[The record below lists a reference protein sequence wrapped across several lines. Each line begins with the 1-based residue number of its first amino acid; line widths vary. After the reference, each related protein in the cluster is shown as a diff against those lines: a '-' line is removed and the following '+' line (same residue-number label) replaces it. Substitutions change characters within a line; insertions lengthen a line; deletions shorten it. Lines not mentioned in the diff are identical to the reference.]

1 MQSGFVG
8 LLELLGNEAYPLEPA
23 SLTEL
28 SDLDAVRLAQFR
40 LAWEGFGPKRRHA
53 ILLQL
58 GELANS
64 KIELSFES
72 VNRFALQD
80 SDPPS
85 RAQAIGNLWESEDPQ
100 LARQLLDMLRADQVA
115 EVRKAAADALGSFV
129 LLLAETEDLAQQLR
143 LEIERG
149 LLKAVRSDPS
159 KEVRESCLQSLGF
172 STRDEVPELIEM
184 AYSSGEGSS
193 LRAALRAMSRSADSH
208 WAPLVIAKLQDPEPG
223 TRFEAV
229 QAAGELDIRDA
240 SEELVELLE
249 DVDDRIRKAAIW
261 SLSQVGGSI
270 AIAALEQLQER
281 ASESEAQL
289 IQDALDNLEFEDG
302 ARELFR
308 LNFDD
313 EDPAA

>member
-23 SLTEL
+23 SLTAL
-28 SDLDAVRLAQFR
+28 SDLDDVRLAQFR
-40 LAWEGFGPKRRHA
+40 SAWGGFGTKRRHS

-64 KIELSFES
+64 KIELSFEA

-100 LARQLLDMLRADQVA
+100 LARQLLDMLSADQVT
-115 EVRKAAADALGSFV
+115 EVRKAAAEALGSFV
-129 LLLAETEDLAQQLR
+129 LLAETEDLAEQLR
-143 LEIERG
+143 LEIEQG

-159 KEVRESCLQSLGF
+159 KEVREGCLQSLGF

-184 AYSSGEGSS
+184 AYSSGESSS
-193 LRAALRAMSRSADSH
+193 LRAALRAMSRSADSR
-208 WAPLVIAKLQDPEPG
+208 WAPLVMAKLQDPEPG
-223 TRFEAV
+223 ARFEAV
-229 QAAGELDIRDA
+229 QAAGELDIREA
-240 SEELVELLE
+240 SEELVDLLE

-270 AIAALEQLQER
+270 AIAALEQLQES

>member
-28 SDLDAVRLAQFR
+28 SDLDAVRLAQLR
-40 LAWEGFGPKRRHA
+40 SAWEGFGTKRRYS

-64 KIELSFES
+64 KIELSFEA

-100 LARQLLDMLRADQVA
+100 LARQLLEMLRSDQVA
-115 EVRKAAADALGSFV
+115 EVRKAAAGALGSFV
-129 LLLAETEDLAQQLR
+129 LLAETEDLAEQLR
-143 LEIERG
+143 LEIEQG
-149 LLKAVRSDPS
+149 LMKAVRSDPS
-159 KEVRESCLQSLGF
+159 TEVREVCLQSLGF
-172 STRDEVPELIEM
+172 STREEVPPLIKQ
-184 AYSSGEGSS
+184 AYSSGKDSS
-193 LRAALRAMSRSADSH
+193 LRAALRAMSRSSDSR
-208 WAPLVIAKLQDPEPG
+208 WAPLVLAKLQDPEPG
-223 TRFEAV
+223 TRLEAV
-229 QAAGELDIRDA
+229 QAAGELDIREA
-240 SEELVELLE
+240 SEMLVDLLE

-270 AIAALEQLQER
+270 ATATLEQLQES
-281 ASESEAQL
+281 ASDSEAQL

-302 ARELFR
+302 VRDIFR

-313 EDPAA
+313 EDSAA

>member
-23 SLTEL
+23 SLTAL

-40 LAWEGFGPKRRHA
+40 SAWERFGTKRRHA

-64 KIELSFES
+64 KIELSFEA

-100 LARQLLDMLRADQVA
+100 LARQLLDVLRADQVA

-129 LLLAETEDLAQQLR
+129 LLAETEDLAEQLR

-159 KEVRESCLQSLGF
+159 KEVREGCLQSLGF
-172 STRDEVPELIEM
+172 STREEVPELIEM

-208 WAPLVIAKLQDPEPG
+208 WAPLVVAKLQDPEPG

-229 QAAGELDIRDA
+229 QAAGELDIREA
-240 SEELVELLE
+240 SEELVDLLE

-270 AIAALEQLQER
+270 AIAALEQLQES

-313 EDPAA
+313 EDSAA

>member
-289 IQDALDNLEFEDG
+289 VQDALDNLEFEDG

-313 EDPAA
+313 EDSAA

>member
-23 SLTEL
+23 SLTAL

-40 LAWEGFGPKRRHA
+40 SAWEGFGTKRRHA
-53 ILLQL
+53 ILLKL

-64 KIELSFES
+64 KIELSFEA

-100 LARQLLDMLRADQVA
+100 LARQLLDVLRADQVA

-129 LLLAETEDLAQQLR
+129 LLAETEDLAEQLR

-159 KEVRESCLQSLGF
+159 KEVREGSLQSLGF
-172 STRDEVPELIEM
+172 STREEVPELIEM
-184 AYSSGEGSS
+184 AFSSGEGSS

-229 QAAGELDIRDA
+229 QAAGELDIREA
-240 SEELVELLE
+240 SEELVDLLE

-270 AIAALEQLQER
+270 AIAALEQLQES

-313 EDPAA
+313 EDSAA

>member
-8 LLELLGNEAYPLEPA
+8 LLELLGNEASPLEPA

-40 LAWEGFGPKRRHA
+40 SAWERVGARRRHS

-64 KIELSFES
+64 KIELSFEA

-80 SDPPS
+80 PDPPS

-100 LARQLLDMLRADQVA
+100 LARQLLDMLRADQAA
-115 EVRKAAADALGSFV
+115 EVRKAAGGALGSFV
-129 LLLAETEDLAQQLR
+129 LLAETEDLAEQLR
-143 LEIERG
+143 LEIEQG
-149 LLKAVRSDPS
+149 LLNAVRSDPS
-159 KEVRESCLQSLGF
+159 TEVRDCCLQALGF
-172 STRDEVPELIEM
+172 STRDEVPELIEQ

-193 LRAALRAMSRSADSH
+193 LRAALRAMSRSADSR
-208 WAPLVIAKLQDPEPG
+208 WAHLVMAKLQDPEPG
-223 TRFEAV
+223 TRFEAA
-229 QAAGELDIRDA
+229 QAAGELDLREA
-240 SEELVELLE
+240 SEELVDLLE

-270 AIAALEQLQER
+270 AIAALEQLQES

-313 EDPAA
+313 EDSAA

>member
-28 SDLDAVRLAQFR
+28 SDLDAVRLAQFHS
-40 LAWEGFGPKRRHA
+40 AWERFGAKRRHS

-64 KIELSFES
+64 KIELSFEAI
-72 VNRFALQD
+72 NRFALQD

-100 LARQLLDMLRADQVA
+100 LARQLLDMLRADQAA
-115 EVRKAAADALGSFV
+115 EVRKAAAGALGSFV
-129 LLLAETEDLAQQLR
+129 LLAETEDLAEQLR
-143 LEIERG
+143 LEIEQG
-149 LLKAVRSDPS
+149 LLNAVRSDPS
-159 KEVRESCLQSLGF
+159 SEVREGCLQALGF
-172 STRDEVPELIEM
+172 STREEVPELIEQ

-193 LRAALRAMSRSADSH
+193 LRAALRAMSRSADSR
-208 WAPLVIAKLQDPEPG
+208 WAALVMAKLQDPEPD
-223 TRFEAV
+223 TRFVAV
-229 QAAGELDIRDA
+229 QAAGELDIREA
-240 SEELVELLE
+240 SEELVDLLE
-249 DVDDRIRKAAIW
+249 DVDDRIRRAAIW

-270 AIAALEQLQER
+270 ATATLEQLQES
-281 ASESEAQL
+281 ASDSEAQL
-289 IQDALDNLEFEDG
+289 IQDAIDNLEFEDG
-302 ARELFR
+302 ARDIFR

-313 EDPAA
+313 EDSAA

>member
-8 LLELLGNEAYPLEPA
+8 LLELLGNEAHPLEPA
-23 SLTEL
+23 SLTAL
-28 SDLDAVRLAQFR
+28 SDLDDVRLAQFR
-40 LAWEGFGPKRRHA
+40 SAWGGFGTKRRHS

-64 KIELSFES
+64 KIELSFEA

-100 LARQLLDMLRADQVA
+100 LARQLLDMLSADQVT
-115 EVRKAAADALGSFV
+115 EVRKAAAEALGSFV
-129 LLLAETEDLAQQLR
+129 LLAETEDLAEQLR
-143 LEIERG
+143 LEIEQG

-159 KEVRESCLQSLGF
+159 KEVREGCLQSLGF

-184 AYSSGEGSS
+184 AYSSGESSS
-193 LRAALRAMSRSADSH
+193 LRAALRAMSRSADSR
-208 WAPLVIAKLQDPEPG
+208 WAPLVMAKLQDPEPG
-223 TRFEAV
+223 ARFEAV
-229 QAAGELDIRDA
+229 QAAGELDIREA
-240 SEELVELLE
+240 SEELVDLLE

-270 AIAALEQLQER
+270 AIAALEQLQES

-313 EDPAA
+313 EDSAA

>member
-23 SLTEL
+23 SLTAL
-28 SDLDAVRLAQFR
+28 SDLDDVRLAQFR
-40 LAWEGFGPKRRHA
+40 SAWGGFGTKRRHS

-64 KIELSFES
+64 KIELSFEA

-100 LARQLLDMLRADQVA
+100 LARQLLDMLSADQVT
-115 EVRKAAADALGSFV
+115 EVRKAAAEALGSFV
-129 LLLAETEDLAQQLR
+129 LLAETEDLAEQLR
-143 LEIERG
+143 LEIEQG

-159 KEVRESCLQSLGF
+159 KEVREGCVQSLGF

-184 AYSSGEGSS
+184 AYSSGESSS
-193 LRAALRAMSRSADSH
+193 LRAALRAMSRSADSR
-208 WAPLVIAKLQDPEPG
+208 WAPLVMAKLQDPEPG
-223 TRFEAV
+223 ARFEAV
-229 QAAGELDIRDA
+229 QAAGELDIREA
-240 SEELVELLE
+240 SEELVDLLE

-270 AIAALEQLQER
+270 AIAALEQLQES

-313 EDPAA
+313 EDSAA

>member
-23 SLTEL
+23 SLTAL
-28 SDLDAVRLAQFR
+28 SDLDDVRLAQFR
-40 LAWEGFGPKRRHA
+40 SAWGGFGTKRRHS

-64 KIELSFES
+64 KIELSFEA

-100 LARQLLDMLRADQVA
+100 LARQLLDVLRADQVA

-129 LLLAETEDLAQQLR
+129 LLAETEDLAEQLR

-159 KEVRESCLQSLGF
+159 KEVREGCLQSLGF
-172 STRDEVPELIEM
+172 STREEVPELIEM

-229 QAAGELDIRDA
+229 QAAGELDIREA
-240 SEELVELLE
+240 SEELVDLLE

-270 AIAALEQLQER
+270 AIAALEQLQEN

-313 EDPAA
+313 EDSAA